1 MLTPVLVFLFGWVVG
16 SIVVAANPSPYF
28 AALGLVFVAGMGGSV
43 MLLHGAS
50 YLCFVL
56 LLVYLGGMLVVF
68 AYTSAMAADPY
79 PETLGSLGVLKGLVV
94 YLSAAFVVSVFLW
107 RGWVAESGDFAFDV
121 DELVISRGDAEG
133 VAYMFLEGGWMLMMC
148 GWALLLTLFVVI
160 ELIRGPS
167 RGALRAVR
175 LFFMGRPVYL

>member
-1 MLTPVLVFLFGWVVG
+1 MVG
-16 SIVVAANPSPYF
+16 LIVVAANPSPYF
-28 AALGLVFVAGMGGSV
+28 AALGLVFVAGIGGSV

-79 PETLGSLGVLKGLVV
+79 PETLGSLGVLKGLVT
-94 YLSAAFVVSVFLW
+94 YLGAVFVICTFLW
-107 RGWVAESGDFAFDV
+107 RGWAAESGDFAFEG
-121 DELVISRGDAEG
+121 DEFGIFRGDMEG
-133 VAYMFLEGGWMLMMC
+133 VAYIYSAGGWGLIMC
-148 GWALLLTLFVVI
+148 GWGLLLTLFVVM

-175 LFFMGRPVYL
+175 

>member
-1 MLTPVLVFLFGWVVG
+1 MLTLVALFLFGWVVG
-16 SIVVAANPSPYF
+16 TIIVAANPSPYF
-28 AALGLVFVAGMGGSV
+28 AAFGLVFVAGMGGSI

-79 PETLGSLGVLKGLVV
+79 PESLGSWGVLKSLVA
-94 YLSAAFVVSVFLW
+94 YFSGFVVVCALLW
-107 RGWVAESGDFAFDV
+107 RGWVAEPGDFAFDS
-121 DELVISRGDAEG
+121 DEFGMFRGDIEG
-133 VAYMFLEGGWMLMMC
+133 VAHMYFGGGWTLMMC

-167 RGALRAVR
+167 RGALRAV
-175 LFFMGRPVYL
+175 